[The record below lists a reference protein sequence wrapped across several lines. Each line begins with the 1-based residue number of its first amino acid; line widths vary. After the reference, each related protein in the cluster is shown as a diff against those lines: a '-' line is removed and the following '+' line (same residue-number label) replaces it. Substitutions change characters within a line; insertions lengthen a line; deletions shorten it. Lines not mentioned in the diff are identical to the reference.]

1 MKLHMYQ
8 FPELI
13 STELD
18 SVLIAL
24 SLFIERLMA
33 FVQLSVCCVLSELVS
48 VLFILFQVFMM
59 QPCRLIGLMAIAMR
73 VGTSPFSN
81 MVPTQ
86 GAEALL
92 PEPSNNASDSPAAQ
106 CDRDKGCGHNNTNAC
121 DIITDVK
128 EELQELQIVYNSTH
142 DLTRFEDDPIHNTTT
157 SVLVLLCVRGRTA
170 CSWMP
175 LSFLP
180 ASSL

>member
-33 FVQLSVCCVLSELVS
+33 FVQLSFCCVLSELVS

-81 MVPTQ
+81 KNRPCHLVKQGPSKVP
-86 GAEALL
+86 L
-92 PEPSNNASDSPAAQ
+92 AS
-106 CDRDKGCGHNNTNAC
+106 
-121 DIITDVK
+121 
-128 EELQELQIVYNSTH
+128 
-142 DLTRFEDDPIHNTTT
+142 
-157 SVLVLLCVRGRTA
+157 
-170 CSWMP
+170 
-175 LSFLP
+175 
-180 ASSL
+180 